1 MLNVKITGKRC
12 QIDAHGY
19 TDEIMTDCALIIN
32 SIYVTMLNQD
42 KALATIF
49 RKWLS
54 RLVVDP
60 DSALW
65 DPSATHGTGIMISSP
80 NVMDDDAKDEED
92 EIC

>member
-12 QIDAHGY
+12 QINANGS
-19 TDEIMTDCALIIN
+19 TEEIMTDCALIIN
-32 SIYVTMLNQD
+32 SIYVTMLTQD

-49 RKWLS
+49 RKGLS

-65 DPSATHGTGIMISSP
+65 DPTATQGTGIMVTTP
-80 NVMDDDAKDEED
+80 NVMEGED
-92 EIC
+92 NG